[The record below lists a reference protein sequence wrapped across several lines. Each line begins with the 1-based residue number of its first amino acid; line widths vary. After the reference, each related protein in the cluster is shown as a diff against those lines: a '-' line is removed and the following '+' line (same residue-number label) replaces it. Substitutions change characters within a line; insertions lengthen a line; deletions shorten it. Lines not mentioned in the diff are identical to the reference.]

1 MAASPRLRKN
11 MKLEEWNIMEKINT
25 FLTLD
30 LSDQHLSQL
39 PDELFELNELEAL
52 RLDRNKNIGLSEKLI
67 RLTNLKAL
75 SLLECNLDTVP
86 AVVMKLLQLETLI
99 LSNNRNII
107 LPDGMSSL
115 MNLTYMDL
123 ESCELPSVP
132 AVVMKLSQLKW
143 LRLFNNKNIKLPDE
157 MSSLVNLAYLD
168 LDSCGLNTLPPVVLK
183 LLNLQE
189 LDLSNNSQISLPD
202 EFCRLKNIKVLTLR
216 ECNLTT
222 VPPAVLKL
230 PQLEELDLRGN
241 SGIHLTENHLIHLPD
256 ELAGL
261 TNIRVLKLGAT
272 GMHTVPP
279 VVWRLTQLQWLN
291 LHLNQLKTLPIE
303 VGQLTNVKHL
313 DLSHCQLRTLPPEVG
328 RLTQLERLYL
338 RNNPLQTLPAEV
350 GQLTNVK
357 HLDLSNC
364 KLHTLPPEV
373 GRLTQLE
380 WLDLSSNPLQTLPA
394 EVGQLTNVKHLDLS
408 NCKLHTLPPE
418 VGRLTQLEWLDLSD
432 NPLQALPAE
441 VGELANVKHLD
452 LSNCKLRTLP
462 PEVWRLTQVK
472 WLNLRSN
479 PLQTIPAEVG
489 QLTNVK
495 HLDLSHCKLHTL
507 PPELGRLTQLAWLYL
522 SSNPLQTL
530 PDKVGQLTKIKHV
543 DLSDCQLTSLP
554 RDMSGM
560 VRLKKLN
567 VAGNKLTHL
576 PDTISSLWSLGKLD
590 ARDNKIVALPAKF
603 NQLTNLYHLNVS
615 GNPLIKPPTEV
626 CRRGITAIR
635 QYFDELERSDQNV
648 STRLKVI
655 VLGEKMAG
663 KTSLVRTLGSGVST
677 LTEEEDRTHCVE
689 ISHWAPDDSI
699 TFEVYDFGGHDVY
712 HLTHQFFLTPDAL
725 NLLTVNLQTY
735 NCTEQSYT
743 EAVGFWLDTLNAR
756 VPGAVVTIVS
766 SKTDMCS
773 NAEIENKISDIQ
785 KRSTQQHGTWQHN
798 IQQRI
803 KKLGNVIASKVGTD
817 QLEVRQQLERTRQ
830 LLTRPLRLTGVC
842 CVSSAEP
849 TSGLDTLRSHIV
861 ELANN
866 TESFPTLR
874 RILPQAWVKFE
885 QRLRYLR
892 DRENGRRDEKEST
905 LRTKDHQSPGD
916 DQDVPKDDQS
926 QEHATDRSE
935 RGSSASCEGSES
947 DREPR
952 SQSTFNDSHDLDEPT
967 EVEPKLQTVY
977 DNDVSTH
984 SWYYSDDSDS
994 SDSDLEL
1001 VKPVW
1006 LTWDEC
1012 LQQGQLAGLTAD
1024 RLEPVLS
1031 YLQQVGTIL
1040 RYTDIPELEDF
1051 VFHDPSGLID
1061 VIKGLYHHDL
1071 VKVFTN
1077 RNPRLKGFSNTKLRK
1092 IRKNLSSRGLLPR
1105 KVVVAL
1111 LGPHATPVGNVDVIT
1126 NLMEHFGLCYT
1137 ERSDEQDGETSTPT
1151 GYCIP
1156 WYIREERPKTVKRD
1170 FRKRQKKG
1178 FTVTCEIAGFC
1189 PRGLFERLSVVVN
1202 KLIKSRQDW
1211 KDVIVAVSDLES
1223 LPVIVYRETKHERV
1237 NIVVKLTVPAGFIKG
1252 AWVVQE
1258 AINSLK
1264 DKLVTLL
1271 KEWPGLLYH
1280 LVHSTFT
1287 QHGEKKDITSE
1298 TQQGLTISA
1307 TIPTFEVGLEGCTV
1321 QHSGVTLEFPEGS
1334 VRETRFISVEVEAVP
1349 VTDDVRTN
1357 FTAMSAVLT
1366 VEQDFP
1372 QRFLRPVT
1380 VRLPWVWTQPAVG
1393 KETTTVVLH
1402 YGLDDGW
1409 TFFKTHT
1416 HEEDG
1421 GVMFQIDHFQ
1431 GYWVLEVLRNRSKDI
1446 VSWAQRTWRDYIKDK
1461 AYVIVTPVVTE
1472 RLLHLICMHKYDNL
1486 PDLFVSP
1493 DVRFDSQTKRR
1504 VALKRDQRVEATF
1517 SQHEDVAAHP
1527 RDLPEGEAIVLSPPT
1542 TRTVRLKVK
1551 ESVLM
1556 KDVYDGKVEFEI
1568 KGTSNPTGTGGG
1580 QQFEAFVQLRQRQH
1594 AATTDTRVQ
1603 ENDPPDLV
1611 ERHEST
1617 GLSEHTPSHQH
1628 HEARPESNDPPPP
1641 RTRRHVPVFPTFLAM
1656 AMIAAIVAVVSQLY
1670 FAGPISDFFGPQIR
1684 KEDGFQHTSYSGTP
1698 VVLLVNDEYGTS
1710 KGGISTINR
1719 QLAKLLSS
1727 TGAKVLCTVL
1737 NASEVNEARADGV
1750 ELVFPTSL
1758 MADKRQPT
1766 LDWLTFD
1773 HLARYP
1779 NLSSDIAYIIGHA
1792 SITSSAAR
1800 NIKEQRYP
1808 GAKLILF
1815 NHVIPED
1822 TEHYKSESRELG
1834 IGEKS
1839 DAIRTDME
1847 CADVIFSVG
1856 PNLYDY
1862 YKNQIKGSK
1871 PHYEFLPK
1879 PSDIFSQMNLTYVET
1894 ETKIVLSIGRVKG
1907 AERLKGYDL
1916 AAKAMSM
1923 VIDRFPK
1930 ARWRV
1935 RGVSAEDFPESKEII
1950 QANVEKGKFHFTPLK
1965 HGTHQQLSRDM
1976 KEAHVVL
1983 MPSRAEPFG
1992 LVGLEAIAAGVPTV
2006 VSQNSG
2012 LAKFLKAQD
2021 DVDFDRPIVK
2031 IKGNDNEDGARLADR
2046 IIDILENGSKE
2057 FKAAKQLKQKLMESK
2072 YWEESHR
2079 KFLEECDMLQ

>member
-1 MAASPRLRKN
+1 M
-11 MKLEEWNIMEKINT
+11 
-25 FLTLD
+25 LTLD
-30 LSDQHLSQL
+30 LSGQHLRQL
-39 PDELFELNELEAL
+39 PDELFELTELEAL
-52 RLDRNKNIGLSEKLI
+52 KLDANRCIRLSEKLI
-67 RLTNLKAL
+67 KLTNLKVL
-75 SLLECNLDTVP
+75 SLVGCNLETVP
-86 AVVMKLLQLETLI
+86 AVVMELQQLETLV
-99 LSNNRNII
+99 LNENKNIT
-107 LPDGMSSL
+107 LPDEMCSL
-115 MNLTYMDL
+115 VNLTCL
-123 ESCELPSVP
+123 NLHSCGLTSVP
-132 AVVMKLSQLKW
+132 AVVMKLSRLKG
-143 LRLFNNKNIKLPDE
+143 LGLFNNKNIKLPDE
-157 MSSLVNLAYLD
+157 MPSLVNLAYLNLTTCD
-168 LDSCGLNTLPPVVLK
+168 MGTLPPVVLK
-183 LLNLQE
+183 LLNLQT
-189 LDLSNNSQISLPD
+189 LDLSKNSQISLS
-202 EFCRLKNIKVLTLR
+202 EELCRLDNMKVLTLR
-216 ECNLTT
+216 DCNLTT
-222 VPPAVLKL
+222 VPSAVLKL
-230 PQLEELDLRGN
+230 TQLEELDLSYN
-241 SGIHLTENHLIHLPD
+241 SKIYLPD
-256 ELAGL
+256 GLTGL
-261 TNIRVLKLGAT
+261 TNIRVLKLWR
-272 GMHTVPP
+272 MDMVTVPP
-279 VVWRLTQLQWLN
+279 VVWRLTQLERLDLRDN
-291 LHLNQLKTLPIE
+291 PHPLPAE
-303 VGQLTNVKHL
+303 VGQLNKVKHL
-313 DLSHCQLRTLPPEVG
+313 NLSNCELHTLPSELGRLAQLEWLDLRFNSLQTLPAEVGQLSNIERFYLSHCRLRTLPPEVG
-328 RLTQLERLYL
+328 RLTQLEWLDL
-338 RNNPLQTLPAEV
+338 SCNPLQTLPAEV

-357 HLDLSNC
+357 HLDLSYC
-364 KLHTLPPEV
+364 KLHTLPTEV

-380 WLDLSSNPLQTLPA
+380 WLDLAYNPLQTLPA

-408 NCKLHTLPPE
+408 YCKLHTLPPE
-418 VGRLTQLEWLDLSD
+418 VGRLTQLEWLDLRS
-432 NPLQALPAE
+432 NPLQTLPAE
-441 VGELANVKHLD
+441 VGQLNNAKHLD
-452 LSNCKLRTLP
+452 LSTCQLHTLPPEVLKLTQLDYLNLSSNPQKMLPAGPGRLIDTKRLYLPYCKLRTLP
-462 PEVWRLTQVK
+462 PEV
-472 WLNLRSN
+472 
-479 PLQTIPAEVG
+479 
-489 QLTNVK
+489 
-495 HLDLSHCKLHTL
+495 
-507 PPELGRLTQLAWLYL
+507 GRLTQLEWLEL
-522 SSNPLQTL
+522 GSNPLQTL
-530 PDKVGQLTKIKHV
+530 PAEIGQLTNVKYLDLSHCQLHTLPPEVGRLTKLEWLDLSFNQLQTLPAEVGQLSSTCNLDV
-543 DLSDCQLTSLP
+543 D
-554 RDMSGM
+554 
-560 VRLKKLN
+560 
-567 VAGNKLTHL
+567 
-576 PDTISSLWSLGKLD
+576 
-590 ARDNKIVALPAKF
+590 
-603 NQLTNLYHLNVS
+603 
-615 GNPLIKPPTEV
+615 GNPLIKPPAEV
-626 CRRGITAIR
+626 CSEGIDAIR
-635 QYFDELERSDQNV
+635 QYFEELERSDEKV
-648 STRLKVI
+648 SARLKVV

-663 KTSLVRTLGSGVST
+663 KTSLVRTLVSGVST

-689 ISHWAPDDSI
+689 ITQWTPDDNI

-712 HLTHQFFLTPDAL
+712 HLTHRFFLTQGAL
-725 NLLTVNLQTY
+725 NLLTVNLKTY
-735 NCTEQSYT
+735 RCTEQSYR
-743 EAVGFWLDTLNAR
+743 EAIGFWLDTLNAR
-756 VPGAVVTIVS
+756 VPGAVVTIVG

-773 NAEIENKISDIQ
+773 DADIEEKTRDIQ
-785 KRSTQQHGTWQHN
+785 ERFKQQNDVWQET
-798 IQQRI
+798 IRQQI
-803 KKLGNVIASKVGTD
+803 TKLENARTVKDVKVGTD
-817 QLEVRQQLERTRQ
+817 QEEVQQQLERTRQ
-830 LLTRPLRLTGVC
+830 LLTRPLRLTGVF
-842 CVSSAEP
+842 CVSSAES
-849 TSGLDTLRSHIV
+849 TSGLDTLKSHIV
-861 ELANN
+861 ESANN
-866 TESFPTLR
+866 TQLFPILR
-874 RILPQAWVKFE
+874 IILPQTWAKFE
-885 QRLRYLR
+885 KRLRNLR
-892 DRENGRRDEKEST
+892 DRG
-905 LRTKDHQSPGD
+905 
-916 DQDVPKDDQS
+916 
-926 QEHATDRSE
+926 
-935 RGSSASCEGSES
+935 
-947 DREPR
+947 
-952 SQSTFNDSHDLDEPT
+952 T
-967 EVEPKLQTVY
+967 ETG
-977 DNDVSTH
+977 NSDVSTQ
-984 SWYYSDDSDS
+984 SWYFSDYSFSL
-994 SDSDLEL
+994 DSDLDSG
-1001 VKPVW
+1001 KPVW
-1006 LTWDEC
+1006 LTRDEC
-1012 LQQGQLAGLTAD
+1012 LQHGKRAGLIED

-1040 RYTDIPELEDF
+1040 RYTDIPELKDF

-1061 VIKGLYHHDL
+1061 VIKELFHHDL

-1077 RNPRLKGFSNTKLRK
+1077 KNPRLKGFSNTKLKK
-1092 IRKNLSSRGLLPR
+1092 IRRNLLGRGFLPR
-1105 KVVVAL
+1105 EVVSAL

-1126 NLMEHFGLCYT
+1126 NLMEHFGLCYA
-1137 ERSDEQDGETSTPT
+1137 EWSDEHDGQTSTPT

-1156 WYIREERPKTVKRD
+1156 WYIREERPKTVKRIV
-1170 FRKRQKKG
+1170 RKRQKKG

-1211 KDVIVAVSDLES
+1211 KDTIVAVSDLES

-1258 AINSLK
+1258 AITSLK

-1307 TIPTFEVGLEGCTV
+1307 TIPTFEVGLKGCTV
-1321 QHSGVTLEFPEGS
+1321 QQSGVTLEFPEGS
-1334 VRETRFISVEVEAVP
+1334 VRETRFISVEVETVP

-1366 VEQDFP
+1366 VEQDFQ

-1380 VRLPWVWTQPAVG
+1380 VRLPWVWTRSAVG
-1393 KETTTVVLH
+1393 KETKTVVLH

-1409 TFFKTHT
+1409 TLFKTYT

-1446 VSWAQRTWRDYIKDK
+1446 VSWVQRTWRDYIKDK

-1472 RLLHLICMHKYDNL
+1472 RLLHLICMHKSDNL

-1527 RDLPEGEAIVLSPPT
+1527 RDLPKGKAIVLSPPA

-1551 ESVLM
+1551 ESVPM

-1568 KGTSNPTGTGGG
+1568 KGTSNLTGTGGG
-1580 QQFEAFVQLRQRQH
+1580 QQFEAFVQLRQRQ
-1594 AATTDTRVQ
+1594 Q
-1603 ENDPPDLV
+1603 
-1611 ERHEST
+1611 
-1617 GLSEHTPSHQH
+1617 GLSERTPSHQH
-1628 HEARPESNDPPPP
+1628 HEARPESNYPPPP

-1656 AMIAAIVAVVSQLY
+1656 AMVAAVVAAVSQLY

-1684 KEDGFQHTSYSGTP
+1684 KEDGFQHTSYFGTP

-1719 QLAKLLSS
+1719 QLAKLISS

-1779 NLSSDIAYIIGHA
+1779 NLSSDIAYIIGHV

-1800 NIKEQRYP
+1800 NIREQRYP

-1847 CADVIFSVG
+1847 HADVVFSVG

-1862 YKNQIKGSK
+1862 YKNQIRGSK

-1950 QANVEKGKFHFTPLK
+1950 QANVEKGTFHFTPLK